1 MQSCDMRSIHQSLQG
16 IRDETTYFYNRIT
29 SGMVYIDPFYWFKE
43 SLFSPISGNRRRVKS
58 RSFFFWSH
66 MVRTALKTSET
77 TFLPLH
83 FRWPCSCFRI
93 ELEASCARCTASC
106 TGSCVADLTL
116 VLFWFKAVPLSGQEI
131 FRCLACRSLFQHQIL
146 AYLGLP
152 FRLCNLFMNF
162 IVISWINWINTLN
175 HSWFNL
181 LIHSFYQ

>member
-1 MQSCDMRSIHQSLQG
+1 MSSKANAKSIFKQVVDGCSCNLAICVLFIKVCRAYEMKRLIFIIASHLAWSILIHFTDLKKV
-16 IRDETTYFYNRIT
+16 YFLPLAAT
-29 SGMVYIDPFYWFKE
+29 VGE
-43 SLFSPISGNRRRVKS
+43 SRVVP
-58 RSFFFWSH
+58 FFFWSH

-116 VLFWFKAVPLSGQEI
+116 VLFWFLKAVPLSGQEI

-162 IVISWINWINTLN
+162 IVIS
-175 HSWFNL
+175 
-181 LIHSFYQ
+181 